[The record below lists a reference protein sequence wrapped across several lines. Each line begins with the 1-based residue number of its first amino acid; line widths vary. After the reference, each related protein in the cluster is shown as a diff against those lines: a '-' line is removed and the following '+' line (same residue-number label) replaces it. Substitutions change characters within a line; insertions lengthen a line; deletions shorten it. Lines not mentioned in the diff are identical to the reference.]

1 MSPRGER
8 QDGIVAGLA
17 KQRLNLRETGQA
29 CAAKVDGSSVTPRE
43 VVDEVNLAVAM
54 DHEQVGTRSAGQV
67 VNAGTASQG
76 VNARTAIDGIGAFLA
91 PELII
96 AAAAAK
102 LIVASAPEEPV
113 VSAPTVKNIS
123 AITDAAR

>member
-29 CAAKVDGSSVTPRE
+29 CAAKVDAISVTPRE
-43 VVDEVNLAVAM
+43 VVDEVNLAVAT

-76 VNARTAIDGIGAFLA
+76 VNARTAINDVVVFLA
-91 PELII
+91 PELVV
-96 AAAAAK
+96 AVTAK